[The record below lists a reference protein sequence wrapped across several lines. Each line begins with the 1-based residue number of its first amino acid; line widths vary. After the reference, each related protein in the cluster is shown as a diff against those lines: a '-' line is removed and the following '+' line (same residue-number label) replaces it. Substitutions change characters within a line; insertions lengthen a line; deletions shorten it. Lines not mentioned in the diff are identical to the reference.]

1 MGVNYWLES
10 MGVDVKNEA
19 EKHRQEL
26 LVAELKSFENNVFGS
41 KAKSA
46 LLT

>member
-1 MGVNYWLES
+1 

-19 EKHRQEL
+19 EKYRQEL
-26 LVAELKSFENNVFGS
+26 LVTELKSFEDNVFGG

-46 LLT
+46 VSALMGW